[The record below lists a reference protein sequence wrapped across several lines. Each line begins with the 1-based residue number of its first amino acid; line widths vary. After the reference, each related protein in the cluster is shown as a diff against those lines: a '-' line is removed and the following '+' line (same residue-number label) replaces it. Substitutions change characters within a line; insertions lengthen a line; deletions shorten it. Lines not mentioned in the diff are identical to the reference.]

1 MTNHNKL
8 SNDTFRK
15 NIEFIA
21 DIPVIT
27 EGRSEQMVNQLK
39 LNRKLIENFMKEK
52 EVIKLENK
60 KTLSI
65 AGRRLINFY
74 RGKWMKDFIIPE
86 L

>member
-1 MTNHNKL
+1 
-8 SNDTFRK
+8 
-15 NIEFIA
+15 
-21 DIPVIT
+21 
-27 EGRSEQMVNQLK
+27 MVNQLK
-39 LNRKLIENFMKEK
+39 LNKKLIENFMKEK

-74 RGKWMKDFIIPE
+74 RGKWMKDFAIPE

>member
-1 MTNHNKL
+1 
-8 SNDTFRK
+8 
-15 NIEFIA
+15 
-21 DIPVIT
+21 
-27 EGRSEQMVNQLK
+27 MVNQLK
-39 LNRKLIENFMKEK
+39 LNKKLIENFMKEK

-60 KTLSI
+60 RILSI